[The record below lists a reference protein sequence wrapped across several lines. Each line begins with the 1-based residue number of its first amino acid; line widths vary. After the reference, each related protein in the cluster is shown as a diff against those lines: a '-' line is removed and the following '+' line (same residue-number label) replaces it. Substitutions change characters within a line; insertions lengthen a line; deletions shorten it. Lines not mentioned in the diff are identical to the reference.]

1 MPCDAASMPPT
12 LHNLCGEKCRNLY
25 GGSISV
31 QSTIKAKPAQQ
42 AGQSGK
48 SGQGQMG
55 AVTPKSRDEATNLA
69 LRGAHVWLLRAAV
82 LIGGAAVMVVEI
94 IGSRILAPSFGTT
107 LHVWSALITVTLAA
121 LAVGYMVGGR
131 VADRRPGLGALMI
144 VMACAAGTL
153 LLSDLT
159 TRPALRVAYEAGMVS
174 GTFMATTVLFLP
186 TLFLLGML
194 SPMAVRAVANYQ
206 HLGASV
212 GNLYALSTVGSV
224 AGSLAVSL
232 LLIPNMTVHAAII
245 STAVALAIVPVF
257 YLYFGTRKQAG
268 LLLFLGLAVA
278 TTGAKVAGDE
288 ADKVVMYKDEYYP
301 VTERV
306 PSAYGDLV
314 VSDHRG
320 VRYLFLNG
328 VQQGSM
334 IGDVS
339 YAKYAYGLE
348 RLATIKGVPK
358 TVLVWGLGAGVY
370 ARAMAEAGSQVTVIE
385 IDPMSEKVARE
396 YFGLPPSVKVIIGD
410 ARTETS
416 RLTEKYDVI
425 VLDAFSG
432 DSPPFHLLTRE
443 AFVDLKKRLAAN
455 GLVVVNIVGGVSGE
469 ASRIASSV
477 VATME
482 SVFGKT
488 QVFSPNWLLMGK
500 KKNFVSTLFL
510 VSGDIPENLE
520 ENAVPFTM
528 KTSEEVSQA
537 GYIEAVFASRIELPR
552 NRAVILTDNYAPL
565 EAWSDAAV
573 EAMRY

>member
-1 MPCDAASMPPT
+1 
-12 LHNLCGEKCRNLY
+12 
-25 GGSISV
+25 V
-31 QSTIKAKPAQQ
+31 QSILNAKPVEQI
-42 AGQSGK
+42 GQ
-48 SGQGQMG
+48 SGQGQAGVAPMRS
-55 AVTPKSRDEATNLA
+55 PDEEEDLA
-69 LRGAHVWLLRAAV
+69 LTGARAWLLRAAV

-94 IGSRILAPSFGTT
+94 LGSRVMAPKFGTT

-121 LAVGYMVGGR
+121 LAVGYAVGGR

-144 VMACAAGTL
+144 VMACAGGTL
-153 LLSDLT
+153 LLSDLIA
-159 TRPALRVAYEAGMVS
+159 RPVLGAAYDAGMVS
-174 GTFMATTVLFLP
+174 GTFMAATLLFLP

-194 SPMAVRAVANYQ
+194 SPMAVRAAANHQ

-212 GNLYALSTVGSV
+212 GNLYALSTAGSV
-224 AGSLAVSL
+224 AGSLLVSL
-232 LLIPNMTVHAAII
+232 LLIPNMTVHAAFI

-257 YLYFGTRKQAG
+257 YLIVAARRKAALG
-268 LLLFLGLAVA
+268 LLVGLALSGAGVKWVGAVA
-278 TTGAKVAGDE
+278 DREVL
-288 ADKVVMYKDEYYP
+288 YKDELYP
-301 VTERV
+301 VTARV
-306 PSAYGDLV
+306 PSSYGDLV
-314 VSDHRG
+314 VSDRNG

-348 RLATIKGVPK
+348 RLATVKGVPK
-358 TVLVWGLGAGVY
+358 TVLIWGLGPGVY
-370 ARAMAEAGSQVTVIE
+370 ARAMAEAGSEVTVIE

-396 YFGLPPSVKVIIGD
+396 YFGLPASVKVIIGD

-443 AFVDLKKRLAAN
+443 AFADLKKRLAPD
-455 GLVVVNIVGGVSGE
+455 GLVVANIVGGVSGE
-469 ASRIASSV
+469 ASRVASSI

-482 SVFGKT
+482 NVFGKT
-488 QVFSPNWLLMGK
+488 QVFSPNWLLAGK
-500 KKNFVSTLFL
+500 KRKYVSTMFL
-510 VSGDIPENLE
+510 LSGAVPENLAE
-520 ENAVPFTM
+520 SAAPFTM
-528 KTSEEVSQA
+528 KTSEEIERS
-537 GYIEAVFASRIELPR
+537 GYIKAVFASRLELPR
-552 NRAVILTDNYAPL
+552 DRAVILTDDYAPL

>member
-1 MPCDAASMPPT
+1 
-12 LHNLCGEKCRNLY
+12 
-25 GGSISV
+25 V

-55 AVTPKSRDEATNLA
+55 AVTPKSRNEVEEPA
-69 LRGAHVWLLRAAV
+69 LTGAHVWLLRAAV

-94 IGSRILAPSFGTT
+94 LGSRILAPSFGTT

-121 LAVGYMVGGR
+121 LAAGYMVGGR
-131 VADRRPGLGALMI
+131 VADRRPGLGALMT

-153 LLSDLT
+153 LLSDLS

-194 SPMAVRAVANYQ
+194 SPMAVRAAANHQ

-224 AGSLAVSL
+224 GGSLSVSL

-245 STAVALAIVPVF
+245 STAVALAIVPIF
-257 YLYFGTRKQAG
+257 YLFFGTRKQAA

-288 ADKVVMYKDEYYP
+288 ADKVVMYKNEYFP
-301 VTERV
+301 VTERI

-314 VSDHRG
+314 VSDHQG

-339 YAKYAYGLE
+339 YAKYAYGL
-348 RLATIKGVPK
+348 
-358 TVLVWGLGAGVY
+358 
-370 ARAMAEAGSQVTVIE
+370 
-385 IDPMSEKVARE
+385 
-396 YFGLPPSVKVIIGD
+396 
-410 ARTETS
+410 
-416 RLTEKYDVI
+416 
-425 VLDAFSG
+425 
-432 DSPPFHLLTRE
+432 
-443 AFVDLKKRLAAN
+443 
-455 GLVVVNIVGGVSGE
+455 
-469 ASRIASSV
+469 
-477 VATME
+477 
-482 SVFGKT
+482 
-488 QVFSPNWLLMGK
+488 
-500 KKNFVSTLFL
+500 
-510 VSGDIPENLE
+510 
-520 ENAVPFTM
+520 
-528 KTSEEVSQA
+528 
-537 GYIEAVFASRIELPR
+537 
-552 NRAVILTDNYAPL
+552 
-565 EAWSDAAV
+565 
-573 EAMRY
+573 

>member
-1 MPCDAASMPPT
+1 MQ
-12 LHNLCGEKCRNLY
+12 
-25 GGSISV
+25 SILN
-31 QSTIKAKPAQQ
+31 AKPVEQV
-42 AGQSGK
+42 GQ
-48 SGQGQMG
+48 SGQGQAG
-55 AVTPKSRDEATNLA
+55 VAPTRSRDEEEDLA
-69 LRGAHVWLLRAAV
+69 LTGARVWLLRAAV

-94 IGSRILAPSFGTT
+94 LGSRVLAPKFGTT

-121 LAVGYMVGGR
+121 LAVGYAVGGR
-131 VADRRPGLGALMI
+131 VADRRPGLGALMT
-144 VMACAAGTL
+144 VMACAGGTL

-159 TRPALRVAYEAGMVS
+159 ARPILGAAYDAGMVS
-174 GTFMATTVLFLP
+174 GTFMAATLLFLP

-194 SPMAVRAVANYQ
+194 SPMAVRAAANHQ

-224 AGSLAVSL
+224 AGSLLVSL
-232 LLIPNMTVHAAII
+232 LLIPNMTVHAAFI

-257 YLYFGTRKQAG
+257 YLIVAVRKKAA
-268 LLLFLGLAVA
+268 LALFVGLALSGAGVKWAGAVA
-278 TTGAKVAGDE
+278 DREVL
-288 ADKVVMYKDEYYP
+288 YKDEFYP
-301 VTERV
+301 VTARI

-314 VSDHRG
+314 VSDRDG

-348 RLATIKGVPK
+348 RLATVKGVPK
-358 TVLVWGLGAGVY
+358 TVLIWGLGPGVY
-370 ARAMAEAGSQVTVIE
+370 ARAMAEAGSKVTVIE

-396 YFGLPPSVKVIIGD
+396 YFGLPASVRVIIGD

-443 AFVDLKKRLAAN
+443 AFADLKRRLAPD
-455 GLVVVNIVGGVSGE
+455 GLVVANIVGGVSGE
-469 ASRIASSV
+469 ASRVAASI

-482 SVFGKT
+482 SVFGNT
-488 QVFSPNWLLMGK
+488 QVFSPNWLLSGK
-500 KKNFVSTLFL
+500 KRKFVSTMFL
-510 VSGDIPENLE
+510 LSGDVPENLAE
-520 ENAVPFTM
+520 TAAPFTM
-528 KTSEEVSQA
+528 KTSEEVERT
-537 GYIEAVFASRIELPR
+537 GYIKAVLASRLDLPR
-552 NRAVILTDNYAPL
+552 DRAVILTDDYAPL

>member
-1 MPCDAASMPPT
+1 
-12 LHNLCGEKCRNLY
+12 
-25 GGSISV
+25 V
-31 QSTIKAKPAQQ
+31 QSILNAKPAEQV
-42 AGQSGK
+42 GQ
-48 SGQGQMG
+48 SGQGQAG
-55 AVTPKSRDEATNLA
+55 VAPTRSRDEEEDLA
-69 LRGAHVWLLRAAV
+69 LTGARAWLLRAAV

-94 IGSRILAPSFGTT
+94 LGSRVMAPKFGTT

-121 LAVGYMVGGR
+121 LAVGYAIGGR
-131 VADRRPGLGALMI
+131 VADRRPGLGPLMA
-144 VMACAAGTL
+144 VMACAGGTL

-159 TRPALRVAYEAGMVS
+159 ARPVLGVAYDAGMVS
-174 GTFMATTVLFLP
+174 GTFMAATLLFLP

-194 SPMAVRAVANYQ
+194 SPMAVRAAANHQ

-224 AGSLAVSL
+224 AGSLLVSL
-232 LLIPNMTVHAAII
+232 LLIPNMTVHAAFI

-257 YLYFGTRKQAG
+257 YLIVAARRKTAVG
-268 LLLFLGLAVA
+268 LFLGLALSGA
-278 TTGAKVAGDE
+278 GAKWVGAVADRE
-288 ADKVVMYKDEYYP
+288 VLYKDELYP
-301 VTERV
+301 VTARV

-314 VSDHRG
+314 VSDRDG

-358 TVLVWGLGAGVY
+358 TVLIWGLGPGVY
-370 ARAMAEAGSQVTVIE
+370 ARAMAEAGSKVTVIE

-396 YFGLPPSVKVIIGD
+396 YFGLPASVKVIIGD

-443 AFVDLKKRLAAN
+443 AFADLKKRLAPD
-455 GLVVVNIVGGVSGE
+455 GLVVANIVGGFSGE
-469 ASRIASSV
+469 ASRVASSI

-482 SVFGKT
+482 NVFGKT
-488 QVFSPNWLLMGK
+488 QVFSPNWLLAGK
-500 KKNFVSTLFL
+500 KRKYVSTMFL
-510 VSGDIPENLE
+510 LSGDVPENLAE
-520 ENAVPFTM
+520 SAAPFTM
-528 KTSEEVSQA
+528 KTSEEIKRT
-537 GYIEAVFASRIELPR
+537 GYIKAVLASRLELPR
-552 NRAVILTDNYAPL
+552 DQAVILTDDYAPL

>member
-1 MPCDAASMPPT
+1 
-12 LHNLCGEKCRNLY
+12 
-25 GGSISV
+25 V
-31 QSTIKAKPAQQ
+31 QSILNAKPVDQV
-42 AGQSGK
+42 GQ
-48 SGQGQMG
+48 SGQGQAG
-55 AVTPKSRDEATNLA
+55 VAPTRSRDEEQDLA
-69 LRGAHVWLLRAAV
+69 LTGARVWLLRAAV

-94 IGSRILAPSFGTT
+94 LGSRVLAPKFGTT

-121 LAVGYMVGGR
+121 LAVGYAIGGR
-131 VADRRPGLGALMI
+131 VADRRPGLGALMT
-144 VMACAAGTL
+144 VMACAGGTL

-159 TRPALRVAYEAGMVS
+159 ARPILGAAYDAGMVS
-174 GTFMATTVLFLP
+174 GTFMAASLLFLP

-194 SPMAVRAVANYQ
+194 SPMAVRAAANHQ

-224 AGSLAVSL
+224 AGSLLVSL
-232 LLIPNMTVHAAII
+232 LLIPNMTVHAAFI

-257 YLYFGTRKQAG
+257 YLIVVARRKAA
-268 LLLFLGLAVA
+268 LALFVGLALSGAGVKWVGAVA
-278 TTGAKVAGDE
+278 DREVF
-288 ADKVVMYKDEYYP
+288 YKDEFYP
-301 VTERV
+301 VTARI

-314 VSDHRG
+314 VSDRDG

-348 RLATIKGVPK
+348 RLATVKGVPK
-358 TVLVWGLGAGVY
+358 TVLIWGLGPGVY
-370 ARAMAEAGSQVTVIE
+370 ARAMAEAGSKVTVIE

-396 YFGLPPSVKVIIGD
+396 YFGLPASVRVIIGD

-443 AFVDLKKRLAAN
+443 AFADLKRRLAPD
-455 GLVVVNIVGGVSGE
+455 GLVVANIVGGVSGE
-469 ASRIASSV
+469 ASRVASSI

-482 SVFGKT
+482 SVFGNT
-488 QVFSPNWLLMGK
+488 QVFSPNWLLSGK
-500 KKNFVSTLFL
+500 KRKFVSTMFL
-510 VSGDIPENLE
+510 LSGAVPENLAE
-520 ENAVPFTM
+520 SAAPFTM
-528 KTSEEVSQA
+528 KTSEEVEQT
-537 GYIEAVFASRIELPR
+537 GYIKAVLASRLELPR
-552 NRAVILTDNYAPL
+552 DRAVILTDDYAPL

>member
-1 MPCDAASMPPT
+1 MQ
-12 LHNLCGEKCRNLY
+12 
-25 GGSISV
+25 SILN
-31 QSTIKAKPAQQ
+31 AKPVDQV
-42 AGQSGK
+42 GQ
-48 SGQGQMG
+48 SGQGQAG
-55 AVTPKSRDEATNLA
+55 VAPTRSRDEGEDLA
-69 LRGAHVWLLRAAV
+69 LTGARVWLLRAAV

-94 IGSRILAPSFGTT
+94 LGSRVLAPKFGTT

-121 LAVGYMVGGR
+121 LAVGYAIGGR
-131 VADRRPGLGALMI
+131 VADRRPGLGALMT
-144 VMACAAGTL
+144 VMACAGGTL

-159 TRPALRVAYEAGMVS
+159 ARPILGAAYDAGMVS
-174 GTFMATTVLFLP
+174 GTFMAATLLFLP

-194 SPMAVRAVANYQ
+194 SPMAVRAAANHQ

-224 AGSLAVSL
+224 AGSLLVSL
-232 LLIPNMTVHAAII
+232 LLIPNMTVHAAFI
-245 STAVALAIVPVF
+245 STAVALAIVPVL
-257 YLYFGTRKQAG
+257 YLIVAVRKKAA
-268 LLLFLGLAVA
+268 LALFVGLALSGAGVKWAGAVA
-278 TTGAKVAGDE
+278 DREVL
-288 ADKVVMYKDEYYP
+288 YKDEFYP
-301 VTERV
+301 VTARI

-314 VSDHRG
+314 VSDRDG

-348 RLATIKGVPK
+348 RLATVKGVPK
-358 TVLVWGLGAGVY
+358 TVLIWGLGPGVY
-370 ARAMAEAGSQVTVIE
+370 ARAMAEAGSKVTVIE

-396 YFGLPPSVKVIIGD
+396 YFGLPASVRVIIGD

-443 AFVDLKKRLAAN
+443 AFADLKRRLAPD
-455 GLVVVNIVGGVSGE
+455 GLVVANIVGGVSGE
-469 ASRIASSV
+469 ASRVASSI

-482 SVFGKT
+482 SVFGNT
-488 QVFSPNWLLMGK
+488 QVFSPNWLLSGK
-500 KKNFVSTLFL
+500 KRKFVSTMFL
-510 VSGDIPENLE
+510 LSGDVPENLAE
-520 ENAVPFTM
+520 SAAPFTM
-528 KTSEEVSQA
+528 KTSEEVERA
-537 GYIEAVFASRIELPR
+537 GYIKAVLASRLELPR
-552 NRAVILTDNYAPL
+552 DRAVILTDDYAPL